1 MAIKNLSS
9 LSSIA
14 RRAIGVTSSS
24 PVKTSAAASVA
35 KKVATSAA
43 VSAIAIPVVS
53 SLVKSVSTSPT
64 YTKIDEKLGGYLP
77 GGITPGQNTVLDMH
91 GGINRNWSTGTTTMG
106 ILNDGNWYAVKKT
119 GQIKVFRP
127 SKNVVFGKK
136 IEPRKFIRIAQKYRV
151 IHKELN
157 SVFKSIKLRR
167 K

>member
-1 MAIKNLSS
+1 MVIVNASS

-14 RRAIGVTSSS
+14 KRAVGLTSSS
-24 PVKTSAAASVA
+24 TSKSAASSIISKTAA
-35 KKVATSAA
+35 SAA
-43 VSAIAIPVVS
+43 VAAIAVPVVKSVVS
-53 SLVKSVSTSPT
+53 SVSSGST
-64 YTKIDEKLGGYLP
+64 YQKIDEKLGGYLP
-77 GGITPGQNTVLDMH
+77 GGITPSQNTMLDMH

-119 GQIKVFRP
+119 GAIKVFRP
-127 SKNVVFGKK
+127 SRNVVFGKK
-136 IEPRKFIRIAQKYRV
+136 IEPRKFIRIAQKYRG

>member
-14 RRAIGVTSSS
+14 LKKVQSVGSSTI
-24 PVKTSAAASVA
+24 KTSAASSIA

-43 VSAIAIPVVS
+43 ISSVAIPLVS
-53 SLVKSVSTSPT
+53 KTLSSISSSPM
-64 YTKIDEKLGGYLP
+64 YTKFDEKLGGYLP
-77 GGITPGQNTVLDMH
+77 GGITPSQNTVLDMH

-119 GQIKVFRP
+119 GAIKVFRP
-127 SKNVVFGKK
+127 SKNIVFGRK
-136 IEPRKFIRIAQKYRV
+136 IEPRKFIRVAQKYKL

-157 SVFKSIKLRR
+157 SVFKSIKMRR